1 MYDTLYQ
8 IVSVDVYTLS
18 VVCVLSGWAALILRH
33 VTESTLLAL
42 IFMPVIIIGALVG
55 IYTLPA
61 ARPRLRVRQ
70 GYECHYDRLRR
81 DDRRPDRHA
90 DHDAHHV
97 HRERGPLPGPAD
109 QQGSRRPDL
118 RGPDHRPLTVP
129 PR

>member
-55 IYTLPA
+55 IYACRQLDLVFVFDKDTNVILTACVGMIA
-61 ARPRLRVRQ
+61 ALIVMLIMTRIMYIANAAHCRAQLTNKGLDGRISEVRTI
-70 GYECHYDRLRR
+70 GR
-81 DDRRPDRHA
+81 
-90 DHDAHHV
+90 
-97 HRERGPLPGPAD
+97 
-109 QQGSRRPDL
+109 
-118 RGPDHRPLTVP
+118 
-129 PR
+129 